1 MDYIY
6 LVVAFLGSIV
16 LGKWTVKYL
25 RKLKMGQ
32 EIREEGPKS
41 HYIKAGTPTM
51 GGIFFIAVYV
61 ILSIIFIIFKKPDL
75 KTSLFLL
82 VSPLLFAGIGFLD
95 DYEKIAKKNNL
106 GLTAK
111 QKLMLQILFSLV
123 MTLYVRFVLKF
134 EYEIYIPFIKRP
146 INIGLFY
153 IPFMMFLI
161 TGATNAVNL
170 TDGLDGLCGGV
181 SAVIMVALGIV
192 ARGAGIIE
200 VDFMSHILSGA
211 LLGFLVYN
219 IYPARVFMGD
229 TGSLFLGGY
238 LAAAFMLLKQPIHL
252 AVLGIVYVVETL
264 SVIIQVLYFKK
275 TGKRFFKMAPI
286 HHHFEMNGHHEK
298 NIVTAFVA
306 ITFVISVLY
315 IIFMRYGIL
324 WF

>member
-6 LVVAFLGSIV
+6 LIAAFLSSLV

-61 ILSIIFIIFKKPDL
+61 VISIIFMIIKNTNIKM
-75 KTSLFLL
+75 SLFLL
-82 VSPLLFAGIGFLD
+82 ISPLLFAGIGFLD

-111 QKLMLQILFSLV
+111 QKLVLQIFFSLV

-134 EYEIYIPFIKRP
+134 EYDIYIPFLKRP
-146 INIGLFY
+146 VDIGLFY
-153 IPFMMFLI
+153 IPFMVFLI
-161 TGATNAVNL
+161 TGSTNAVNL

-181 SAVIMVALGIV
+181 SSVIIVALGIV
-192 ARGAGIIE
+192 ARGIGIIE
-200 VDFMSHILSGA
+200 VDYMSHILSGA

-219 IYPARVFMGD
+219 IYPAKVFMGD

-252 AVLGIVYVVETL
+252 AMLGIVYVVETL

-286 HHHFEMNGHHEK
+286 HHHFEMKGHHEK
-298 NIVTAFVA
+298 NIVTSFVV
-306 ITFVISVLY
+306 ITFIISVLY
-315 IIFMRYGIL
+315 IILMRYGIL
-324 WF
+324 